1 MSDSANT
8 PPQPQGQLSEAD
20 ERALDALLLE
30 ALAPSRP
37 PRDFTSEILIR
48 LDQQAVR
55 PPVRD
60 SASQPERAGGVVWA
74 ATAAIAAL
82 AASLLVMLLSG
93 DPAMPLV
100 DVAQQRPTAPTIAP
114 ADGERLDVSSPA
126 PGTSSP
132 APGTELATNPPQSAE
147 PAVASN
153 KPPRRDPVLLSRDRQ
168 QEGANAQEQPTVT
181 APLSPAAADA
191 LAIQPLPSLPNGEA
205 LPNSE
210 ASLADFNQQFATYW
224 QSVGVQPAPGI
235 AYAQWQKRIAERF
248 GWQPTAASE
257 QEVIQQAF
265 ASSEA
270 SRALAER
277 LVEQLVVGLKP
288 SEERRQQLVDEA
300 TDVILSGERFD
311 RWLSTWIADD
321 TWVAQTAG
329 AGPHD
334 PILVGDWFASRI
346 VGADVGCAK
355 CHDSPIDSRYA
366 QDDFW
371 GLAALFSPATD
382 EPLFYELPDGRQRV
396 ATPSVPVR
404 WFGPS
409 VAAQAGSPASP
420 DALASREELARRMV
434 GSPRVARTL
443 ANHLWT
449 IGFGMPLVSAT
460 SSPLAPPH
468 DDSLERALTMLANR
482 LESENFDI
490 RAAAQW
496 VIASEPMKR
505 DVPEVLGDQRWQD
518 ADEAKLAAASLAQ
531 RSFAAAKV
539 TVPHAGRSELLAMMQ
554 SRSGLI
560 PATLTAPDSLLAQPL
575 LRSPQPPGQGAA
587 AVETRSPATPP
598 SNQPQIGQ
606 GELQNYWWSQWL
618 ADRETLRGGWLNS
631 IDNTDQQLLHAF
643 YAAGYRDV
651 DHGQLERVETLLKA
665 TAASEQ
671 DRAETIAQI
680 YWILQN
686 SK

>member
-30 ALAPSRP
+30 ALAPSRQ
-37 PRDFTSEILIR
+37 PRDFTSEILLQ

-93 DPAMPLV
+93 DPAMPPI
-100 DVAQQRPTAPTIAP
+100 DVAQQPSTAPPTTAP
-114 ADGERLDVSSPA
+114 AGTERGGVASPA
-126 PGTSSP
+126 
-132 APGTELATNPPQSAE
+132 AGTELATNPRQSAE
-147 PAVASN
+147 PAEASS

-168 QEGANAQEQPTVT
+168 QAGANAPEQPTVT
-181 APLSPAAADA
+181 APLPPAAADA
-191 LAIQPLPSLPNGEA
+191 LAGQPLP
-205 LPNSE
+205 NSPGGE
-210 ASLADFNQQFATYW
+210 ASLADFNQQFAAYW
-224 QSVGVQPAPGI
+224 QSVGVQPAPAI
-235 AYAQWQKRIAERF
+235 AYSQWQNRIAERF

-277 LVEQLVVGLKP
+277 LVEQLLVGLKP

-311 RWLSTWIADD
+311 RWLSTWVADD
-321 TWVAQTAG
+321 AWVAQTAS

-371 GLAALFSPATD
+371 GLAALFSPATA

-409 VAAQAGSPASP
+409 GAAPSGSPAAP
-420 DALASREELARRMV
+420 DALASRQELARRMV

-468 DDSLERALTMLANR
+468 DDSLERALTMLADR

-587 AVETRSPATPP
+587 PVETRPPAAPP

-606 GELQNYWWSQWL
+606 GELQAYWWSQWL

>member
-8 PPQPQGQLSEAD
+8 PPQPQSPLSEAD

-30 ALAPSRP
+30 ALAPARQ
-37 PRDFTSEILIR
+37 PRDFTAEILLR
-48 LDQQAVR
+48 LDQQAARR
-55 PPVRD
+55 PSRD
-60 SASQPERAGGVVWA
+60 SAAPPERSGGVVWA

-93 DPAMPLV
+93 DPALPPG
-100 DVAQQRPTAPTIAP
+100 DVAQQHPAVPSPPESAGGAP
-114 ADGERLDVSSPA
+114 ADVSSPA
-126 PGTSSP
+126 PGNALAARPQAGESTGP
-132 APGTELATNPPQSAE
+132 AAATG
-147 PAVASN
+147 

-168 QEGANAQEQPTVT
+168 PELAVAQEQPSIA
-181 APLSPAAADA
+181 APAQPGATDA
-191 LAIQPLPSLPNGEA
+191 QVVPPLPESPGG
-205 LPNSE
+205 P
-210 ASLADFNQQFATYW
+210 ASFADFNQQFVAYW
-224 QSVGVQPAPGI
+224 QSVGVQPAPAI
-235 AYAQWQKRIAERF
+235 DDQQWQNRIAERF
-248 GWQPTAASE
+248 GWQPTEGSE
-257 QEVIQQAF
+257 QEVIQRAF
-265 ASSEA
+265 AGRDA

-277 LVEQLVVGLKP
+277 LVEQLVVGLEP
-288 SEERRQQLVDEA
+288 SAERRQQLVDEA
-300 TDVILSGERFD
+300 TEVILSGGRFD
-311 RWLSTWIADD
+311 HWLSTW
-321 TWVAQTAG
+321 VAEDAG
-329 AGPHD
+329 VAPTPPAGTHD
-334 PILVGDWFASRI
+334 PILMGDWFASRI

-371 GLAALFSPATD
+371 GLAALFLPDTG

-409 VAAQAGSPASP
+409 EAAASP
-420 DALASREELARRMV
+420 DAAEALASREELARRMI

-468 DDSLERALTMLANR
+468 DDSLEQALAMLSNR
-482 LESENFDI
+482 LMSANFDI

-505 DVPEVLGDQRWQD
+505 DVPEVLGEQRWQD

-539 TVPHAGRSELLAMMQ
+539 TVPRADRSELLAMMQ

-575 LRSPQPPGQGAA
+575 LRSPQPPVQGAA
-587 AVETRSPATPP
+587 PAEILPP
-598 SNQPQIGQ
+598 AAPPTNQPQIGQ
-606 GELQNYWWSQWL
+606 GELRDYWWSQWL
-618 ADRETLRGGWLNS
+618 ADREALRGGWLNS
-631 IDNTDQQLLHAF
+631 IGDTDQQLLHAF

-651 DHGQLERVETLLKA
+651 DREQLERVETLLQA

>member
-20 ERALDALLLE
+20 ERALDALLFE
-30 ALAPSRP
+30 AFAPARQ
-37 PRDFTSEILIR
+37 PRDFTAEILLR
-48 LDQQAVR
+48 LEQQAVR
-55 PPVRD
+55 LPQRD
-60 SASQPERAGGVVWA
+60 SGSPPERSGSVVWA
-74 ATAAIAAL
+74 ATAAVAML
-82 AASLLVMLLSG
+82 AASLLVMLLSS
-93 DPAMPLV
+93 DPAKPPV
-100 DVAQQRPTAPTIAP
+100 DVAQQTTPGAINTP
-114 ADGERLDVSSPA
+114 DGQPSNGASPA
-126 PGTSSP
+126 PAAG
-132 APGTELATNPPQSAE
+132 LATNPRANEPTESAI
-147 PAVASN
+147 AN
-153 KPPRRDPVLLSRDRQ
+153 KPPRRDPLILSHDRQ
-168 QEGANAQEQPTVT
+168 LVTPSTSDQPSVT
-181 APLSPAAADA
+181 PPHEPAEADA
-191 LAIQPLPSLPNGEA
+191 LAVQPLPSLPG
-205 LPNSE
+205 SG
-210 ASLADFNQQFATYW
+210 ASLAEFNQQFATYW
-224 QSVGVQPAPGI
+224 QSVGVQPAPAI
-235 AYAQWQKRIAERF
+235 AYSRWQNRIAERF

-257 QEVIQQAF
+257 HEVIQNAF
-265 ASSEA
+265 ANSDA

-277 LVEQLVVGLKP
+277 LVEQLIVGLKP

-311 RWLSTWIADD
+311 RWLSTWVTEDAL
-321 TWVAQTAG
+321 VAQTPDG
-329 AGPHD
+329 GPHA
-334 PILVGDWFASRI
+334 PILAGDWFASRI

-371 GLAALFSPATD
+371 GLAALFSPAAN

-409 VAAQAGSPASP
+409 DAATQGSVPGSPE
-420 DALASREELARRMV
+420 ALASRNELARRVV
-434 GSPRVARTL
+434 GSPQVARTL

-468 DDSLERALTMLANR
+468 DDSLERALAMLSGR
-482 LESENFDI
+482 LMRENFDI

-505 DVPEVLGDQRWQD
+505 DAPEVLGAQRWQD

-539 TVPHAGRSELLAMMQ
+539 TAPQANRSDLLAMMQ

-575 LRSPQPPGQGAA
+575 LRSPQPPVQGATGA
-587 AVETRSPATPP
+587 AMRQAVAPAN
-598 SNQPQIGQ
+598 SQPQVGQ
-606 GELQNYWWSQWL
+606 GELQDYWWSQWL
-618 ADRETLRGGWLNS
+618 ADREALRGGWLNS

-651 DHGQLERVETLLKA
+651 DHEQLARVEKLLQA
-665 TAASEQ
+665 TPASEQ

-680 YWILQN
+680 YWILQH

>member
-1 MSDSANT
+1 MSDPAKT
-8 PPQPQGQLSEAD
+8 PPPPGRLSEAD

-30 ALAPSRP
+30 ALEPTRK
-37 PRDFTSEILIR
+37 PRDFTSEILLR
-48 LDQQAVR
+48 LDQQAMR
-55 PPVRD
+55 LPRRD
-60 SASQPERAGGVVWA
+60 NPSQDERAGGVVWVV
-74 ATAAIAAL
+74 TAAVAVL
-82 AASLLVMLLSG
+82 AASMLVMMLSG
-93 DPAMPLV
+93 DPAVPPGQ
-100 DVAQQRPTAPTIAP
+100 VAQQPAAAPPTTAPAGDKRPTAAAP
-114 ADGERLDVSSPA
+114 V
-126 PGTSSP
+126 
-132 APGTELATNPPQSAE
+132 PGTELAVNPRATEPAQTAD
-147 PAVASN
+147 PAVAVT
-153 KPPRRDPVLLSRDRQ
+153 KPLRRDPVILSRDPQ
-168 QEGANAQEQPTVT
+168 QELSLTEEPPAGTV
-181 APLSPAAADA
+181 
-191 LAIQPLPSLPNGEA
+191 PLPPLQSDILAVQSPIQSPG
-205 LPNSE
+205 SV
-210 ASLADFNQQFATYW
+210 ASLADFNAQFATYW
-224 QSVGVQPAPGI
+224 QSVGVQPAPEI
-235 AYAQWQKRIAERF
+235 DHTQWQNRIGERF
-248 GWQPTAASE
+248 GWRPVAASE
-257 QEVIQQAF
+257 QEAIQRAF
-265 ASSEA
+265 ASSDA

-277 LVEQLVVGLKP
+277 LVEQLIVGLKP

-311 RWLSTWIADD
+311 RWLSTWVAEDA
-321 TWVAQTAG
+321 WVAQTAG
-329 AGPHD
+329 DGAHD

-355 CHDSPIDSRYA
+355 CHDSPIDSRYV
-366 QDDFW
+366 QHDFW
-371 GLAALFSPATD
+371 GLAALFSPSTG

-404 WFGPS
+404 WFGPNRG
-409 VAAQAGSPASP
+409 AEQT
-420 DALASREELARRMV
+420 DELASREELARRMV

-468 DDSLERALTMLANR
+468 DDSLERALTMLADR

-505 DVPEVLGDQRWQD
+505 GVPEVLVDHRWQD

-539 TVPHAGRSELLAMMQ
+539 TVPHAGRNELLAMMQ

-560 PATLTAPDSLLAQPL
+560 PATLAAPDSLLAQPL

-587 AVETRSPATPP
+587 PAETTPVTQP
-598 SNQPQIGQ
+598 SSQPQIGQ
-606 GELQNYWWSQWL
+606 GELQDYWWSQWL
-618 ADRETLRGGWLNS
+618 ADREALRGGWLDS
-631 IDNTDQQLLHAF
+631 IGDTDQQLLHAF

-651 DHGQLERVETLLKA
+651 DHEQLERVETLLAA
-665 TAASEQ
+665 TQASEQ